1 MITDNTKWH
10 YLSLKSVLTN
20 DGFMKPTQS
29 ISRLFNKIT
38 STNTTNDYYC
48 QNCLHSYRSES
59 SLRDHELV
67 CEKHNHCEILMPSE
81 KVKILKYIQG
91 SKSLKMTHIIC
102 VDIECL

>member
-29 ISRLFNKIT
+29 VSRLFNKIT

-48 QNCLHSYRSES
+48 
-59 SLRDHELV
+59 
-67 CEKHNHCEILMPSE
+67 
-81 KVKILKYIQG
+81 
-91 SKSLKMTHIIC
+91 
-102 VDIECL
+102 

>member
-10 YLSLKSVLTN
+10 CLSLKSVLTN

-48 QNCLHSYRSES
+48 
-59 SLRDHELV
+59 
-67 CEKHNHCEILMPSE
+67 
-81 KVKILKYIQG
+81 
-91 SKSLKMTHIIC
+91 
-102 VDIECL
+102 